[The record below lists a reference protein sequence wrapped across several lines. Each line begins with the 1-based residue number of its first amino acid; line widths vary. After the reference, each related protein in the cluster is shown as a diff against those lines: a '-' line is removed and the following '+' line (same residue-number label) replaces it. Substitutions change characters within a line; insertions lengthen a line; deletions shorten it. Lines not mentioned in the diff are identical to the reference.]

1 MSLGR
6 WHGREVVF
14 VGSSLTTAFR
24 KISLMGSRTSK
35 LTRMVPTPAVQRK
48 PVPRQTEMGR
58 RRRPIAMLALAL
70 GGFGIGTTEFVSMGL
85 LNLIAADFAIT
96 EAEAGHVITAYALGV
111 VIGAPLITT
120 LTGRVPRRR
129 LVIILMSAFIV
140 GNLLTVFA
148 TGYGLLILSRLI
160 AGLPHGA
167 YFAVANLIAASMAE
181 PGKRGQAIA
190 RISLGLAT
198 ATVIG
203 VPAAQWL
210 GQSLGWNAAYA
221 LVVIVGLLSF
231 AGLWHSMPHMT
242 LMPTTRPST
251 ELGALV
257 NPQVILSLLAGAIGF
272 GGMFCVYTYIS
283 WTMTERAGFPEH
295 LMWFVL
301 MVYGIGMVIGNWL
314 GGRLAD
320 INVDGAV
327 VGAFI
332 AMIVMLVLFFV
343 VSTSAPLVILVFGL
357 LSVAGGVL
365 TVNMQTRF
373 MDVAGEAQNLA
384 ASMNQSAFN
393 IANGAGAAVG
403 GAVISAGLNYSYPA
417 LAGAMLAAGGL
428 AIFLPAVLLRYRAL
442 RLSGVSQST
451 S

>member
-1 MSLGR
+1 
-6 WHGREVVF
+6 
-14 VGSSLTTAFR
+14 
-24 KISLMGSRTSK
+24 MGAKTHLPSR
-35 LTRMVPTPAVQRK
+35 LTRLSPSQLAQRK

-85 LNLIAADFAIT
+85 LNIIADDFGIS
-96 EAEAGHVITAYALGV
+96 EAQAGHIVTSYALGV
-111 VIGAPLITT
+111 VVGAPLITT

-129 LVIILMSAFIV
+129 LIIILMAAFVI
-140 GNLLTVFA
+140 GNAMSVIA
-148 TGYGLLILSRLI
+148 QGYGMLLVARFI

-167 YFAVANLIAASMAE
+167 YFAVANLIAASMAD

-203 VPAAQWL
+203 VPVAQWI
-210 GQSLGWNAAYA
+210 GQQLGWNSAYA
-221 LVVIVGLLSF
+221 LVAVLGLLSF

-242 LMPTTRPST
+242 LMPMTRPST
-251 ELGALV
+251 EIGALV
-257 NPQVILSLLAGAIGF
+257 NPQVLLSLAAGAIGF

-283 WTMTERAGFPEH
+283 WTMTERAGFPEN

-301 MVYGIGMVIGNWL
+301 MVYGIGMVVGNWI
-314 GGRLAD
+314 GGRFAD

-327 VGAFI
+327 VGSLVT
-332 AMIVMLVLFFV
+332 MVVMLVLFFFG
-343 VSTSAPLVILVFGL
+343 STVAPLAILLFGL
-357 LSVAGGVL
+357 LSVGGGVL

-384 ASMNQSAFN
+384 AAMNQSAFN
-393 IANGAGAAVG
+393 IANAAGAAVG
-403 GAVISAGLNYSYPA
+403 GAVIDAGFNYSYPA
-417 LAGAMLAAGGL
+417 LAGAALAVGGL
-428 AIFLPAVLLRYRAL
+428 VVFVPTMLLRRRHVDRAA
-442 RLSGVSQST
+442 SSPVMS
-451 S
+451 

>member
-1 MSLGR
+1 
-6 WHGREVVF
+6 
-14 VGSSLTTAFR
+14 
-24 KISLMGSRTSK
+24 MGSRTSR
-35 LTRMVPTPAVQRK
+35 LTSMAPLPTVRRK

-85 LNLIAADFAIT
+85 LNLIAADYGIS
-96 EAEAGHVITAYALGV
+96 EAEAGHIVTAYALGV
-111 VIGAPLITT
+111 VVGAPVITT

-129 LVIILMSAFIV
+129 LIIILMGAFIV

-148 TGYGLLILSRLI
+148 PSYGLLLLSRLI

-167 YFAVANLIAASMAE
+167 YFAIANLIAASMAE
-181 PGKRGQAIA
+181 PGKRGQAVA

-210 GQSLGWNAAYA
+210 GQTFGWNVAYG

-231 AGLWHSMPHMT
+231 VGLWHSMPHMI
-242 LMPTTRPST
+242 LMPETRPST

-257 NPQVILSLLAGAIGF
+257 NPQVILSLLAGAVGF

-283 WTMTERAGFPEH
+283 WTMTDRAGFPEN

-301 MVYGIGMVIGNWL
+301 MVYGIGMVIGNWV
-314 GGRLAD
+314 GGKLAD
-320 INVDGAV
+320 RNVDGAV
-327 VGAFI
+327 VGAFLT
-332 AMIVMLVLFFV
+332 MIVMLVLFFV
-343 VSTSAPLVILVFGL
+343 TSTVAPLAILVFGL
-357 LSVAGGVL
+357 LSVGGGVL

-373 MDVAGEAQNLA
+373 MDVAGDAQNLA

-403 GAVISAGLNYSYPA
+403 GAVISAGYNYSYPA
-417 LAGAMLAAGGL
+417 LAGAFLAVAGL
-428 AIFLPAVLLRYRAL
+428 VIFLPAMLLRRRSNPAEAE
-442 RLSGVSQST
+442 
-451 S
+451 

>member
-1 MSLGR
+1 MGAKAQL
-6 WHGREVVF
+6 
-14 VGSSLTTAFR
+14 SSR
-24 KISLMGSRTSK
+24 
-35 LTRMVPTPAVQRK
+35 LTRLSPSQLAQRK

-85 LNLIAADFAIT
+85 LNIIADDFGIS
-96 EAEAGHVITAYALGV
+96 EAQAGHIVTSYALGV
-111 VIGAPLITT
+111 VVGAPLITT

-129 LVIILMSAFIV
+129 LIIILMAAFVI
-140 GNLLTVFA
+140 GNAMSVIA
-148 TGYGLLILSRLI
+148 QGYGMLLVARFI

-167 YFAVANLIAASMAE
+167 YFAVANLIAASMAD

-203 VPAAQWL
+203 VPVAQWI
-210 GQSLGWNAAYA
+210 GQQLGWNSAYA
-221 LVVIVGLLSF
+221 LVAVIGLLSF

-242 LMPTTRPST
+242 LMPMTRPST
-251 ELGALV
+251 EIGALV
-257 NPQVILSLLAGAIGF
+257 NPQVLLSLAAGAIGF

-283 WTMTERAGFPEH
+283 WTMTERAEFPEN

-301 MVYGIGMVIGNWL
+301 MVYGIGMVVGNWI
-314 GGRLAD
+314 GGRFAD

-327 VGAFI
+327 VGSLVT
-332 AMIVMLVLFFV
+332 MVVMLVLFFFG
-343 VSTSAPLVILVFGL
+343 STVAPLAILLFGL
-357 LSVAGGVL
+357 LSVGGGVL

-384 ASMNQSAFN
+384 AAMNQSAFN
-393 IANGAGAAVG
+393 IANAAGAAVG
-403 GAVISAGLNYSYPA
+403 GAVIDAGFNYSYPA
-417 LAGAMLAAGGL
+417 LAGAALAVGGL
-428 AIFLPAVLLRYRAL
+428 VVFVPTMLLRRRHVDRAA
-442 RLSGVSQST
+442 SSPVMS
-451 S
+451 